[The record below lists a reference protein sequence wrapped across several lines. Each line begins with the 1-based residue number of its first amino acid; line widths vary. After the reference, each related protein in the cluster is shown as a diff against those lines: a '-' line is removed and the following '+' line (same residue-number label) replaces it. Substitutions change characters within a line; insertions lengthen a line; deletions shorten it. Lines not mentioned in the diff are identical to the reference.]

1 MMATGSTLR
10 QRLPTLSRR
19 SRRLA
24 VVAAFAGYPLMQLG
38 YVTLRAPNRIPTEI
52 WGPIAIALFAA
63 TLVGVFAIYGYSGR
77 RMDRRRNLDERQLA
91 MIDRAM
97 VVSYG
102 VLTAVIGL
110 LLGGL
115 ALWLTFG
122 GPITFGMGEL
132 TPFIIGAALYEP
144 VLPFAALA
152 WIEPDLPA
160 DDEA

>member
-1 MMATGSTLR
+1 MMATPATLFR
-10 QRLPTLSRR
+10 RLPLLSQRARR
-19 SRRLA
+19 VA
-24 VVAAFAGYPLMQLG
+24 VLAAFGGYPLMQVG
-38 YVTLRAPNRIPTEI
+38 YLTLRAPDRIPAVV
-52 WGPIAIALFAA
+52 WGPIAILLFGA
-63 TLVGVFAIYGYSGR
+63 TLVGVVAIYGYAGR
-77 RMDRRRNLDERQLA
+77 RMDRRRNLDERQVA

-102 VLTAVIGL
+102 VLTVVIGVV
-110 LLGGL
+110 LGAL

-122 GPITFGMGEL
+122 GPVTIGMGEL

-152 WIEPDLPA
+152 WIEPDAPA